1 MKFLTNM
8 LLKRGVPP
16 DATNEIVKKT
26 IEKIKTLELPK
37 PKGKLAINELAVY
50 YFYLKSE
57 AIKWIKENNPGAT
70 YLAKVKEM
78 GV

>member
-1 MKFLTNM
+1 MKFLANM

-26 IEKIKTLELPK
+26 LEKVKTLELPK
-37 PKGKLAINELAVY
+37 PKGKLAINELATY
-50 YFYLKSE
+50 YFYLKRE
-57 AIKWIKENNPGAT
+57 AINWIKENDPGAT
-70 YLAKVKEM
+70 YLAKIKEM

>member
-1 MKFLTNM
+1 MRFLKNM

-26 IEKIKTLELPK
+26 LLKVKTLELPK
-37 PKGKLAINELAVY
+37 PKGKLAINELAAY
-50 YFYLKSE
+50 YFYLKRE
-57 AIKWIKENNPGAT
+57 AINWIKENDPGAT

-78 GV
+78 GR